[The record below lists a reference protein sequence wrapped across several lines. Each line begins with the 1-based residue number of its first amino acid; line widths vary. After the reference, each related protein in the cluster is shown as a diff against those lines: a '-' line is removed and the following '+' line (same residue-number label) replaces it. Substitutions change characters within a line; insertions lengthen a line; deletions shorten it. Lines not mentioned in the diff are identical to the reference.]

1 MKFEKRSL
9 NSTEQAVHDRAVR
22 VSKTYKACERELISI
37 IDDVDRLHLYEKFGE
52 TSTFTYC
59 TKVLGLT
66 ESITYALQGIARK
79 SRIVPELKLAIQ
91 DGEISVGAASRIAS
105 QITAENKTEWITQA
119 QTCTR
124 NELEQKLAEANPRKK
139 RRTFKKPIDGKNTRL
154 SVDLPNRV
162 LEKQKRVRDLEC
174 KRTQKVVSEV
184 EALEAALDIYL
195 ERHDPVKK
203 AERALKK
210 TENLARAKSARR
222 EKSQTSA
229 NPPAKSFKRASLK
242 AKEYQNLNDRDR
254 GECQLELP
262 DGRIC
267 REAVWTEHHH
277 IIAVADGGSNEL
289 ANLITLCARHHKIV
303 HGHHTRPN

>member
-1 MKFEKRSL
+1 MKFAKRAL
-9 NSTEQAVHDRAVR
+9 NSAERSVHDRAVK
-22 VSKTYKACERELISI
+22 VSKTYKDCERELINI

-52 TSTFTYC
+52 TSTYMYC

-91 DGEISVGAASRIAS
+91 QGEISVGAASRIAS
-105 QITAENKTEWITQA
+105 QITPENKGEWLAEA

-124 NELEQKLAEANPRKK
+124 NELEQKLAEANPRKS
-139 RRTFKKPIDGKNTRL
+139 RRTSKKPIDGKNTRY
-154 SVDLPNRV
+154 SADIPNRI

-184 EALEAALDIYL
+184 EALEAALDFYL

-203 AERALKK
+203 AERAAEKPR
-210 TENLARAKSARR
+210 NLARAKPAAKKALKRVALRAR
-222 EKSQTSA
+222 ENHQI
-229 NPPAKSFKRASLK
+229 
-242 AKEYQNLNDRDR
+242 NLRDR

-267 REAVWTEHHH
+267 REAAWVEHHH
-277 IIAVADGGSNEL
+277 IVGVAEGGSNEL
-289 ANLITLCARHHKIV
+289 ENLITLCSRHHKIV
-303 HGHHTRPN
+303 HGGHTRPN